1 MAEQRDDDKPVTP
14 SESQTS
20 GQIPPLDQTSAT
32 PQPSSDWP
40 QPTTPASAINGVA
53 NGAADA
59 AAANVSNG
67 YPASQVPP
75 AFLQQPQSQ
84 TAAPQ
89 SPAVQMPPAQ
99 QSSASAY
106 QVQGYQSMTP
116 YAVMPQQSQTAQ
128 PSQAVPQPQ
137 QAAPQQYAA
146 TQQSMPPAQFPASY
160 AQQQPQQY
168 VAMPQTMA
176 GQPLTQQP
184 FAQQSPISAPAQLAA
199 AQQAQAVYPQQSLG
213 TMQTQPQAA
222 LPQSATSPVFVSAL
236 APALN
241 SASPAAPMPTDS
253 GEVMLLGTYT
263 PKIDAKGRMAL
274 PAKFRTQLGPGLIM
288 ARGQERCVY
297 LFPQAEFRRVAMQI
311 QHTSLGNKAA
321 REYLRVLLSG
331 AVDQTPD
338 KQGRVLVPQMLRDYA
353 KLGSD
358 IVVIGVGTRAEI
370 WDKKAWEQYLADNEQ
385 GYSDIADDVLPSVE
399 W

>member
-1 MAEQRDDDKPVTP
+1 
-14 SESQTS
+14 
-20 GQIPPLDQTSAT
+20 
-32 PQPSSDWP
+32 
-40 QPTTPASAINGVA
+40 
-53 NGAADA
+53 
-59 AAANVSNG
+59 
-67 YPASQVPP
+67 
-75 AFLQQPQSQ
+75 
-84 TAAPQ
+84 
-89 SPAVQMPPAQ
+89 
-99 QSSASAY
+99 
-106 QVQGYQSMTP
+106 
-116 YAVMPQQSQTAQ
+116 
-128 PSQAVPQPQ
+128 
-137 QAAPQQYAA
+137 
-146 TQQSMPPAQFPASY
+146 MPPAQFPASF
-160 AQQQPQQY
+160 AQQQSQQY
-168 VAMPQTMA
+168 VAMPQTMD

-184 FAQQSPISAPAQLAA
+184 FAPQSHISAPAQLAA

-213 TMQTQPQAA
+213 TMQMQPQAA
-222 LPQSATSPVFVSAL
+222 LPQSATSPVFVSAP

-241 SASPAAPMPTDS
+241 SASAAAPMPTDS